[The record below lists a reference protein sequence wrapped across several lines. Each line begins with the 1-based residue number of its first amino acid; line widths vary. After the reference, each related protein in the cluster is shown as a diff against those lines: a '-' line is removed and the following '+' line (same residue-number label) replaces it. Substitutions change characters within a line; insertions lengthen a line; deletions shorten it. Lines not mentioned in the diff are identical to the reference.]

1 MKKAVKKQSKVKAGL
16 ISQRAQL
23 AHIRKKNK
31 MILNFVVVLF
41 LFSMGASVLASTFQ
55 TQQFKV
61 TQALNQYRLGS
72 KNLTA
77 AVQTY
82 AATGDFIY
90 HDNYVYELETA
101 RNRENALAILTEVGL
116 KESEWAL
123 LDEIAALSNG
133 LVPLEEAAIEDVNA
147 CKMLAAQAKV
157 FGDEYCQTVDQINE
171 KTENAINVIQTR
183 FQNKVNRW
191 ILIQFLEMIAFAVC
205 FVYIMKEFMSV
216 IKFSERELLS
226 PIEKVSEE
234 MKNLAEGD
242 FTQVLDLKE
251 DASEV
256 GVMVSAIATMKK
268 NNRDMINEISRV
280 LGAMGEGDYHFEL
293 KEKYV
298 GAFVEIKESI
308 EKIGDKMRDTL
319 HTMREVTQQIDSGA
333 EQLSCAAQDLADGT
347 TKQAMQVS
355 DLVEVVENMTHSMEE
370 SANEAEESV
379 AFATKAGETVAVGN
393 QKMEALKDAITEISK
408 CSEQIGTIIATIDDI
423 ASQTNLLSLNAA
435 IEAARAGDAGRGFAV
450 VADQVKKLSEES
462 AVAAGKTNELIA
474 ATIATVEKGI
484 KIADET
490 VESMEEVIV
499 NVKVATE
506 KMDQIAEMLH
516 EDVEHMHKVNSS
528 ILEVSEVVD
537 NTSATSEE
545 TAAVSQEQKA
555 QVDVIVSMMDA
566 FSI

>member
-123 LDEIAALSNG
+123 LDEIATLSNG

-393 QKMEALKDAITEISK
+393 QKMEELKDAITEISK

-555 QVDVIVSMMDA
+555 QVDVMVSMMDA

>member
-101 RNRENALAILTEVGL
+101 RNRENALAILKEVGL

-123 LDEIAALSNG
+123 LDEIATLSNG

-157 FGDEYCQTVDQINE
+157 FGDEYCQTVDKINE

-242 FTQVLDLKE
+242 FTQELDLKE

-370 SANEAEESV
+370 SVNEAEESV

-393 QKMEALKDAITEISK
+393 QKMEELKDAITEISK

-474 ATIATVEKGI
+474 TTIATVEKGI

-499 NVKVATE
+499 NVKAATE

-555 QVDVIVSMMDA
+555 QVDIMVSMMDA

>member
-393 QKMEALKDAITEISK
+393 QKMEELKDAITEISK

-555 QVDVIVSMMDA
+555 QVDIMVSMMDA